1 MKSVSNIVDEATLN
15 WLLEKNNPSVRYHTL
30 IKLLDYSSNSDEVIE
45 AKNEIMISGLVP
57 QILEQQHERGYWG
70 NEKKFYLE
78 KYGGTVWQLL
88 ILAELSADPSD
99 ERIKKACCFIL
110 NNSQDKESFGFSIN
124 SSGKGKGGR
133 HSEVIP
139 CLTGNMVFSLIKL
152 GYLDDERVQK
162 AIQWICQYQRADD
175 GAGNNPQG
183 WPYERFEIC
192 WGKHT
197 CHMGIVKSLKAL
209 AVIPKEKR
217 TDIVKNKISELV
229 EYLLMHH
236 IYKKSHR
243 LEKTSKPGWLKFG
256 FPLMYQ
262 SDVLEI
268 LYILADLGYR
278 DNRMVSAIE
287 KVSAKQNNT
296 KRWKLENTYNGKML
310 YDIEEK
316 SKDSKWV
323 TLRAVDVLM
332 QLQEI

>member
-1 MKSVSNIVDEATLN
+1 MKSVSNIIDDATLN
-15 WLLEKNNPSVRYHTL
+15 WLLEKNNPSVRYYALT
-30 IKLLDYSSNSDEVIE
+30 KLLGYSSNNDEVIE

-57 QILEQQHERGYWG
+57 QILKQQHEAGNWG

-78 KYGGTVWQLL
+78 KYSGTVWQLI

-99 ERIKKACCFIL
+99 ERIKKACNFIL
-110 NNSQDKESFGFSIN
+110 DNSQDKESFGFSIN
-124 SSGKGKGGR
+124 SSGNEKGGR

-152 GYLDDERVQK
+152 GFLNDDRVQK
-162 AIQWICQYQRADD
+162 AIQWICKYQRTDD
-175 GAGNNPQG
+175 GEENIPQG

-197 CHMGIVKSLKAL
+197 CHMGVVKSLKAL
-209 AVIPKEKR
+209 AAIPEEKR

-229 EYLLMHH
+229 EYVLMHH
-236 IYKKSHR
+236 IYKKSHN
-243 LEKTSKPGWLKFG
+243 LEKVSKPGWLKLG

-268 LYILADLGYR
+268 LYILADLGSR
-278 DNRMVSAIE
+278 DNRMESAIE
-287 KVSAKQNNT
+287 KVNAKQNTT

-316 SKDSKWV
+316 GESSKWV

-332 QLQEI
+332 QLQ